1 MLNQWSRILVSNQYK
16 HTLWSEKYGLK
27 IGHDDD
33 GYHPISV
40 SFVLLLLYYEY
51 ILVSGSN
58 TFTVISTNMQYLL

>member
-40 SFVLLLLYYEY
+40 SFVLLLLRVYFGFG
-51 ILVSGSN
+51 L
-58 TFTVISTNMQYLL
+58 

>member
-33 GYHPISV
+33 GYHYHPISV
-40 SFVLLLLYYEY
+40 SFVLLLRVYFGFGL
-51 ILVSGSN
+51 
-58 TFTVISTNMQYLL
+58 